1 MQLEQEDR
9 LISEDVEKF
18 TDYFNSFYGE
28 NGMYLY
34 RDTGSEDILIA
45 IKLLLADQPDYVLTG
60 DSVDREIISNY
71 IFSRVDLEY
80 IYG

>member
-45 IKLLLADQPDYVLTG
+45 IKLNYLL
-60 DSVDREIISNY
+60 
-71 IFSRVDLEY
+71 
-80 IYG
+80 